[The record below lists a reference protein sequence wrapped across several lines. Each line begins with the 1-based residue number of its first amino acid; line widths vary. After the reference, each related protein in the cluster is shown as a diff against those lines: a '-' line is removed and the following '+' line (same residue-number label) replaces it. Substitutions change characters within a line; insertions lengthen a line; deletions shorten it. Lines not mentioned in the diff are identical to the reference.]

1 MCAYAFSATLYALK
15 KGITMLNNAIVIQS
29 IASSSTK
36 PVQCVGVSTHEK
48 ATIGTKIRFSGK
60 PESSARVSTLIAT
73 KLHSNIIMCDLSV
86 QVSELQGA
94 LIVRDSLQDTDYLK
108 PHQLSALE
116 LYISKYS
123 THEISAALEH
133 ISNNNITIVKILM

>member
-15 KGITMLNNAIVIQS
+15 KGITMLDNIVVQS
-29 IASSSTK
+29 IANNSAK
-36 PVQCVGVSTHEK
+36 LVQCVGVSTHEK

-73 KLHSNIIMCDLSV
+73 KLHSDIIMCDLSA

-94 LIVRDSLQDTDYLK
+94 VLVRDVLEDSDYLQA
-108 PHQLSALE
+108 HQLSALDSF
-116 LYISKYS
+116 IAKYS
-123 THEISAALEH
+123 THEIGAAREY
-133 ISNNNITIVKILM
+133 ISNNNIKIVKILM

>member
-1 MCAYAFSATLYALK
+1 MQIEN
-15 KGITMLNNAIVIQS
+15 ITVQS
-29 IASSSTK
+29 IANRSIK

-73 KLHSNIIMCDLSV
+73 KLHTDIIMCDLSA

-94 LIVRDSLQDTDYLK
+94 VLVRDVLAESDYLQA
-108 PHQLSALE
+108 HQLSA
-116 LYISKYS
+116 IDSFIAKFS
-123 THEISAALEH
+123 THEISAAREH
-133 ISNNNITIVKILM
+133 ISNNNIKIVKILM

>member
-15 KGITMLNNAIVIQS
+15 KGITMLDNIVVQS
-29 IASSSTK
+29 IASSITK

-73 KLHSNIIMCDLSV
+73 KLHSDIIMCDLSA

-94 LIVRDSLQDTDYLK
+94 VLVRDVLENSDYLQA
-108 PHQLSALE
+108 HQLSA
-116 LYISKYS
+116 IDSFIAKYS
-123 THEISAALEH
+123 THEISAAREY
-133 ISNNNITIVKILM
+133 ISNNNIKIVKILM

>member
-1 MCAYAFSATLYALK
+1 MQIEN
-15 KGITMLNNAIVIQS
+15 ITVQS
-29 IASSSTK
+29 IANRSSQ

-73 KLHSNIIMCDLSV
+73 KLHTDIIMCDLSA

-94 LIVRDSLQDTDYLK
+94 VLVRDVLAESDYLQA
-108 PHQLSALE
+108 HQLSA
-116 LYISKYS
+116 IDSFIAKFS
-123 THEISAALEH
+123 THEIGAAREH
-133 ISNNNITIVKILM
+133 ISNNNIKIVKILM

>member
-1 MCAYAFSATLYALK
+1 MQVQNF
-15 KGITMLNNAIVIQS
+15 VVQS
-29 IASSSTK
+29 IASTSTK

-73 KLHSNIIMCDLSV
+73 KLHTDIIMCDLSA

-94 LIVRDSLQDTDYLK
+94 VLVRDTLADTDILQA
-108 PHQLSALE
+108 HQLGAIDSFIA
-116 LYISKYS
+116 KYS
-123 THEISAALEH
+123 THEISAAREY
-133 ISNNNITIVKILM
+133 IASNNVTVVKVLM